1 MLDEFTATF
10 TPTVKAV
17 LEKQPFSQG
26 QVVLRETNCILKA
39 GGSGISPEGRRGR
52 RKSRMVGRTRG

>member
-10 TPTVKAV
+10 TPAVKAV
-17 LEKQPFSQG
+17 LEKQPSSQS
-26 QVVLRETNCILKA
+26 QVVLGETNCIPKA

-52 RKSRMVGRTRG
+52 RVGWIRG